1 LPHKRTLYPDGP
13 DVLDANPDLGEER
26 RLMYVGITRARE
38 LLYLTRA
45 QQRSQRSSARP
56 RSPSR
61 FLSEIPVELYDARD
75 ASMPSTVATPEDEEA
90 FARAALAKL
99 LKMTS

>member
-1 LPHKRTLYPDGP
+1 
-13 DVLDANPDLGEER
+13 VLDANPDLGEER

-45 QQRSQRSSARP
+45 RQRSYRSSARP

-61 FLSEIPVELYDARD
+61 FLAEIPVELYDERD
-75 ASMPSTVATPEDEEA
+75 ADMPSTVATPEDEDA

>member
-1 LPHKRTLYPDGP
+1 
-13 DVLDANPDLGEER
+13 
-26 RLMYVGITRARE
+26 MYVGITRARE

-45 QQRSQRSSARP
+45 RQRSQRSSARP
-56 RSPSR
+56 RSASR
-61 FLSEIPVELYDARD
+61 FLDEIPEDLYDTRD
-75 ASMPSTVATPEDEEA
+75 AASPSTVATPEDEEA